1 MQGGIFMDAGATDK
15 RDLLIA
21 VAKMYYIEGLSQ
33 QEIAQK
39 VHVSRPTVSRMLS
52 TALREGIVQ
61 IRIDDVSSYGLD
73 LARRLRQRFG
83 VHAIVVPGSDNPE
96 ESKQNVGA
104 AAARYLEANVPSG
117 SLLGIAWGS
126 TLSQVVKNIRP
137 NTVKKIDVIQ
147 LIGGMSDRTK
157 DTDANAMALML
168 SRALGGDSYLLQ
180 APFMVQSKVLRDLL
194 MDEPH
199 IREHFAKIQ
208 ECSVAVVGLGSTN
221 PELSAQF
228 RTGHI
233 TYEDAKRLRSEGA
246 VGDICGRYIDI
257 QGNQCHTALS
267 DRMIAVT
274 LEDLKKIPVVVGVAS
289 GRMKTDIITGA
300 LRGRYIDVLVTD
312 EQAAVS
318 VLEMTEP

>member
-1 MQGGIFMDAGATDK
+1 MDPASSDK

-21 VAKMYYIEGLSQ
+21 IAKMYYIDGLSQ
-33 QEIAQK
+33 QEIAQQ

-52 TALREGIVQ
+52 TAVKDGIVQ

-73 LARRLRQRFG
+73 LARRIKQRFD
-83 VHAIVVPGSDNPE
+83 VHAIVVPGSDNAE

-104 AAARYLEANVPSG
+104 AAARYLEANVQSG
-117 SLLGIAWGS
+117 SLLGVAWGT
-126 TLSQVVKNIRP
+126 TLSQVVKSIRP
-137 NTVKKIDVIQ
+137 NAAKKIDVIQ

-157 DTDANAMALML
+157 DTDANSMALML
-168 SRALGGDSYLLQ
+168 SRSLGGDSYLLQ

-194 MDEPH
+194 LDEPH
-199 IREHFAKIQ
+199 VREHFAKIQ
-208 ECSVAVVGLGSTN
+208 ECAAAIVGLGSTN

-228 RTGHI
+228 RSGHI

-274 LEDLKKIPVVVGVAS
+274 LEDLKNIPVVIGVAA
-289 GRMKTDIITGA
+289 GEKKTDIITGA
-300 LRGRYIDVLVTD
+300 LRGQYIDVLITD

-318 VLEMTEP
+318 VLEM

>member
-1 MQGGIFMDAGATDK
+1 MDPELSDK
-15 RDLLIA
+15 RDLLIT
-21 VAKMYYIEGLSQ
+21 VSKMYYIEGLSQ

-52 TALREGIVQ
+52 NAVRDGIVQ

-73 LARRLRQRFG
+73 LARRLRQQFD
-83 VHAIVVPGSDNPE
+83 VHAIVVPGSDNAE

-104 AAARYLEANVPSG
+104 AAARYLEANVQSG
-117 SLLGIAWGS
+117 GLLGIAWGS
-126 TLSQVVKNIRP
+126 TLSQVVKSIRP
-137 NTVKKIDVIQ
+137 NSTKKIDVIQ

-194 MDEPH
+194 LDEPH
-199 IREHFAKIQ
+199 VREHFSKIQ
-208 ECSVAVVGLGSTN
+208 ECAVAVVGLGSTN

-228 RTGHI
+228 RSGHI

-257 QGNQCHTALS
+257 KGNQCHTALN

-274 LEDLKKIPVVVGVAS
+274 LEDLKNIPVVVGVAS
-289 GRMKTDIITGA
+289 GGKKTDIIAGA
-300 LRGRYIDVLVTD
+300 LRGHYIDVLVTD

-318 VLEMTEP
+318 VLELKD